1 MDAIRFEQAPPS
13 EVSVTALLAKGG
25 RKLRD
30 AIVDLCERRAWRG
43 QFENWALH
51 GEIDAALEAFGLER
65 SQVPLFIR
73 GMPEAG
79 RLLPAM
85 MERTGAA
92 GRIDPVAVPQQEL
105 LRACALCPSHARC
118 RRWLNSGATTGF
130 EKFCRNAEVFA
141 EAAQAPSAASSVA
154 AAG

>member
-1 MDAIRFEQAPPS
+1 MDAIQFEQAPPAG
-13 EVSVTALLAKGG
+13 VSVGTLTAKAL

-43 QFENWALH
+43 QFESWALH
-51 GEIDAALEAFGLER
+51 GEIDSALEAFGLER

-85 MERTGAA
+85 MERTGAV
-92 GRIDPVAVPQQEL
+92 GRLDPVAAPQQEL

-118 RRWLNSGATTGF
+118 REWLDSGATTGF
-130 EKFCRNAEVFA
+130 EKFCVNGEVFA
-141 EAAQAPSAASSVA
+141 QATAPLASP
-154 AAG
+154 AG